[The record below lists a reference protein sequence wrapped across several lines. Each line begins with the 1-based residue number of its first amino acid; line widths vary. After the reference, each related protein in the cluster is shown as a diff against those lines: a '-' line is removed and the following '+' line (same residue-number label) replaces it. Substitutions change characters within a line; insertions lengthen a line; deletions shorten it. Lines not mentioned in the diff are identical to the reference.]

1 MNVSRDPFDEL
12 ELIGM
17 GAALIVAALFATHGV
32 ATIHP
37 GAGPAMQVLLAAAG
51 FFVTLAPFVLRHSR
65 RSRAQGHARA

>member
-1 MNVSRDPFDEL
+1 MNVPRDPFDEL

-32 ATIHP
+32 AVLYP
-37 GAGPAMQVLLAAAG
+37 GGGPETYVLLAAAG

-65 RSRAQGHARA
+65 RSRATGSARA